1 MEEEMM
7 KQYMKNKSLFRR
19 TAFKDSGTV
28 FKEDLT
34 SFGSAGI
41 PSYNVPGF
49 ILM

>member
-1 MEEEMM
+1 MM
-7 KQYMKNKSLFRR
+7 KQYMKNKSLFAERR

-34 SFGSAGI
+34 FFGSAGI

>member
-1 MEEEMM
+1 MM
-7 KQYMKNKSLFRR
+7 KQYMKIKVFFAERR